1 MDAAVSGGLNPGSQ
15 LKPWQLRGL
24 ARFSAERQ
32 AGHGIIIADKMG
44 YGKTISAIVCAC
56 EARAGSGRRPVVF
69 VVPTAVESN
78 WRTEIG
84 HFTNWTRVYLWR
96 ECSEAQRALLFA
108 PGSEVDAVVM
118 SHTALSSIFT
128 SSYKKVEV
136 QKFHRKDEDFF
147 RRFYPT
153 DAEHPLFTA
162 RHLAA
167 IVIDE
172 SHILR
177 NPDTLLYASAMFAG
191 RHSAAW
197 LCLTG
202 TPHQNKIEDCVS
214 QLELCHARPQFTKG
228 GALRKCKAALLE
240 ELHRTSL
247 IRDTGPLD
255 LPPLARSTIQLA
267 MPAEEA
273 AVMDALLLRTIEALE
288 EFLAANVGFDHV
300 LVEFLRIRKVSVC
313 LPLLEEDEMAE
324 LDRVRDEANV
334 ESRGRPPK
342 EERNHAKRAL
352 AIMANPSAKLLNSME
367 RIRAHIADGR
377 KAVVFCSF
385 VDPLFAMAEMLNDNK
400 DGTAA
405 VYYGGLTHSQKETVL
420 GQFNSNPECKVLFVS
435 LRSGSTGLNL
445 QVASVAIHMDKWWNP
460 AISDQAT
467 HRIWRMGQ
475 QRDCVVEY
483 IEYENSF
490 DDACAQLYHSYKQ
503 RNADTF
509 LSGKYEKDAQIKFDG
524 SAAASLLE
532 EIATRRGL
540 KNVAARA
547 RAVRTALQPEK
558 QAKDKGTTSNRVVS
572 EMRLIRQ
579 EQAAADLAKRARAEP
594 PKPTPS
600 LGVHLPSF
608 KPKPSPLAG
617 LRAQFRA
624 AGPRMQYMISEAQR
638 QRLQSSVQAASKQLF
653 QLEEC
658 QM

>member
-1 MDAAVSGGLNPGSQ
+1 MEAAVRGGLNPGSQ
-15 LKPWQLRGL
+15 LKPWQMRGL
-24 ARFSAERQ
+24 ARFSTERQ

-78 WRTEIG
+78 WRAEIG
-84 HFTNWTRVYLWR
+84 RFTNWARVYMWR

-108 PGSEVDAVVM
+108 PGTEVDAVIM
-118 SHTALSSIFT
+118 SHTALSSVFMT
-128 SSYKKVEV
+128 SYKKVEV
-136 QKFHRKDEDFF
+136 QKFHKKDADFF
-147 RRFYPT
+147 RRFHPT

-167 IVIDE
+167 AVIDE

-191 RHSAAW
+191 RGAAAW

-214 QLELCHARPQFTKG
+214 QLELCHARPQFTES
-228 GALRKCKAALLE
+228 GALRRCKAALLE
-240 ELHRTSL
+240 QLHQTSL
-247 IRDTGPLD
+247 IRATEPLD
-255 LPPLARSTIQLA
+255 LPPLARVPIRLE
-267 MPAEEA
+267 MPEEEG
-273 AVMDALLLRTIEALE
+273 AVMDALLNRVIEVLE
-288 EFLAANVGFDHV
+288 AFVAANVGFDHV

-313 LPLLEEDEMAE
+313 LPLLEEAEVAE
-324 LDRVRDEANV
+324 LERVRDESL

-342 EERNHAKRAL
+342 EEKNHAKRAL
-352 AIMANPSAKLLNSME
+352 AIMANPSAKILKCME
-367 RIRAHIADGR
+367 RIRAHFTDGR
-377 KAVVFCSF
+377 KTVVFCSF
-385 VDPLFAMAEMLNDNK
+385 VDPLFAMAEMLNDEK

-405 VYYGGLTHSQKETVL
+405 VYYGGLTHPQKETVL
-420 GQFNSNPECKVLFVS
+420 GQFNSNPDCRVMFVS
-435 LRSGSTGLNL
+435 LRSGGTGLNL
-445 QVASVAIHMDKWWNP
+445 QVASAAIHLDKWWNP

-467 HRIWRMGQ
+467 GRIWRMGQ
-475 QRDCVVEY
+475 PRDCVVEY

-490 DDACAQLYHSYKQ
+490 DDACADLYHSYKQ

-509 LSGKYEKDAQIKFDG
+509 LAGKYDGKKDETIKFDS

-540 KNVAARA
+540 ESVAQRA
-547 RAVRTALQPEK
+547 RKVRTALQPERQMK
-558 QAKDKGTTSNRVVS
+558 NKGISNRVVA
-572 EMRLIRQ
+572 EMRHLRQ
-579 EQAAADLAKRARAEP
+579 EQAAAELEKRVRVEP

-600 LGVHLPSF
+600 LAVHLPSF
-608 KPKPSPLAG
+608 KPKTSPLAG

-624 AGPRMQYMISEAQR
+624 EGPRMQYMVAEAQR
-638 QRLQSSVQAASKQLF
+638 QRVQSSIHAAKQ
-653 QLEEC
+653 QCVKLEEF